1 MDELKFPFEL
11 PTGDEGAAK
20 NPPLVPPM
28 SRPAPIP
35 PPIPPKVPSALE
47 PKVSAGLPGQGAPD
61 FFAPGTFE
69 PSPVPPG
76 VSTNSKVVKNIVMI
90 VVALVFVGGIGA
102 LSYFVVF
109 PLLFPPQSAK
119 APQVVATPVTHK
131 SYLVL
136 PVAAEAQ
143 LNLPDHKY
151 LTIASAMQN
160 ESFNQLAA
168 GQYKEVKVFENNQQV
183 AFPDFMAAISPVTS
197 ALSNGGY
204 FEKDFTALLYYDASG
219 VWPVYVAKMKAGTIG
234 SDLVASFKSLEGVLD
249 VANFYLA
256 PPGSFSGF
264 KDGKVDGQTT
274 RYAVGTQAGAAFN
287 YGALGEYFVISTNYN
302 GLKNLMPLIGLAQP
316 SSDR

>member
-1 MDELKFPFEL
+1 MDEPKFPFEL
-11 PTGDEGAAK
+11 PTGNEGAAK
-20 NPPLVPPM
+20 NPPAVPSIPRPTPVPP
-28 SRPAPIP
+28 SIPPRASAPAPE
-35 PPIPPKVPSALE
+35 V
-47 PKVSAGLPGQGAPD
+47 KVSAGGPD
-61 FFAPGTFE
+61 FFAPSTFE

-76 VSTNSKVVKNIVMI
+76 VSTNSKAVKNIIMI

-109 PLLFPPQSAK
+109 PLLFPPQAGNV
-119 APQVVATPVTHK
+119 PQVVATPVTHN

-168 GQYKEVKVFENNQQV
+168 GQYKEVRVFENNQQV
-183 AFPDFMAAISPVTS
+183 PFPDFLAAISPVTS
-197 ALSNGGY
+197 ALADGGY

-219 VWPVYVAKMKAGTIG
+219 VWPVYVAKMKAGTVG
-234 SDLVASFKSLEGVLD
+234 SELAANFQSLEGVLD

-256 PPGSFSGF
+256 PPGSFSQF
-264 KDGKVDGQTT
+264 KDGKVGSQMT

-302 GLKNLMPLIGLAQP
+302 GLKNLMSLIGLAQP